1 MNRFFEVAARELPD
15 TRFLLNDF
23 QNPSFSN
30 SLMTPFYPA
39 GSFGVRG
46 FSTIDL
52 HGNFAGVAAPDS
64 LQALLQPIEH
74 VRYVMRPVIVTA
86 VNDPPGLGIV
96 VNF

>member
-1 MNRFFEVAARELPD
+1 MNRFFEAAPENSLI

-39 GSFGVRG
+39 GFFGARG
-46 FSTIDL
+46 FRIIDL
-52 HGNFAGVAAPDS
+52 HGNFAGVATPDS

-74 VRYVMRPVIVTA
+74 IWYVMRPVIVTA
-86 VNDPPGLGIV
+86 VNGPPGFGIV
-96 VNF
+96 VNL